1 MNNIII
7 GSLNRRTVMGY
18 SAHCDCFIASP
29 APFINIQTYLLSK
42 GWLDRAEGHSPP
54 PAVRGLASTAAQKFV
69 KCNWTPGMK
78 I

>member
-54 PAVRGLASTAAQKFV
+54 PQSEVLLPLPPKNLLSVTGRLG
-69 KCNWTPGMK
+69 
-78 I
+78 